1 MNNSTGSL
9 AKVSYLLRYKPD
21 NILAPIEEAY
31 DIATE
36 PENLPYASRIAI
48 LFRYV
53 NPSFLHISP
62 LYFQWP
68 WQLEVQQHFVA
79 SWPFAWCVA
88 AGACGV
94 VASSPKQAWT
104 PSSDIPKC
112 KCSVLF
118 GSNYKTCNAPKLSIF
133 TFLAWRHNRRP
144 VAEYRDIPMGDDDEV
159 DTKRLLRDTDLD
171 SALPHDEAWL
181 ESKLLVRTPQSSS
194 SYQRQASRYTFDH
207 FELWTKSL
215 VFQYLKII
223 NIFYVHSI
231 DL

>member
-79 SWPFAWCVA
+79 SWPFAWSVA

-118 GSNYKTCNAPKLSIF
+118 GSNYKTCNA
-133 TFLAWRHNRRP
+133 
-144 VAEYRDIPMGDDDEV
+144 
-159 DTKRLLRDTDLD
+159 KRFHIYF
-171 SALPHDEAWL
+171 SCMKA
-181 ESKLLVRTPQSSS
+181 QSSTS
-194 SYQRQASRYTFDH
+194 GRVQRHPDGRWRRGRYQEAAPWHRPRLGPASRRGLTRVKTAGQDAAILLLIPTSSCQQIH
-207 FELWTKSL
+207 FWPFRVVNKNLG
-215 VFQYLKII
+215 
-223 NIFYVHSI
+223 
-231 DL
+231 